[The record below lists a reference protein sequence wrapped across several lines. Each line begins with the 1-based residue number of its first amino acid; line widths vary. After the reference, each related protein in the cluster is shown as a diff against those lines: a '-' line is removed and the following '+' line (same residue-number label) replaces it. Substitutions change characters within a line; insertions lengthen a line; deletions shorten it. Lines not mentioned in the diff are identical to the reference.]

1 MDNHQNEFLLVR
13 ADDIRAALFELTHP
27 DTHIVVRDTADRE
40 VAAVIL
46 GIDRQTGYFF
56 WRLRD
61 YAGTTYARESMTDML
76 TGGVFHFVATGY
88 GGVRIHFRIP
98 RPESVTFEDG
108 SAALFSPIPERMSRV
123 QRRKMFR
130 ASLAQSPVECLASWQ
145 LPDTPTNTACSVRD
159 ISIEGVGLRSTL
171 PVSAL
176 PRRGDLLR
184 NVTLQFG
191 DLGSIVLDLDVRNT
205 YAINGNTSDHGI
217 ADAADDPSDDA
228 KAATTAATRASTKSS
243 AKDLESHIG
252 ATIVSLT
259 ARDEVWLQQMV
270 WRLEKM
276 RSTRGNATH

>member
-40 VAAVIL
+40 VAAVVL

-61 YAGTTYARESMTDML
+61 YAGTSYASQNTTDLL
-76 TGGVFHFVATGY
+76 TGAVFHFVATGY

-98 RPESVTFEDG
+98 RPETVTFEDG

-130 ASLAQSPVECLASWQ
+130 ASLAQSPVECLASWT
-145 LPDTPTNTACSVRD
+145 LPDAPNGTVCAMRD
-159 ISIEGVGLRSTL
+159 ISIEGVGLRSNL

-184 NVTLQFG
+184 NVKLEFG
-191 DLGSIVLDLDVRNT
+191 ELGSIVIDLDVRNT
-205 YAINGNTSDHGI
+205 YAINGNTSAHGI
-217 ADAADDPSDDA
+217 ADDGVDD
-228 KAATTAATRASTKSS
+228 AATRPAPDTLVPGK
-243 AKDLESHIG
+243 AAAENLESHIG
-252 ATIVSLT
+252 ATIVSLS

-276 RSTRGNATH
+276 RNARSTTSH